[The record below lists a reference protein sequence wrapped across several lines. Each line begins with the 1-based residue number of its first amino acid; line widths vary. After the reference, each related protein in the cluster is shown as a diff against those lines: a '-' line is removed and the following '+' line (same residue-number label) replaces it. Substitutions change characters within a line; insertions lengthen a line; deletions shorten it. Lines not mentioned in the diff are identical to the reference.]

1 MMTEHNI
8 SLMFGPNLFRAN
20 GNEVAELKYL
30 PTKIDLC
37 KIMMLDFESI
47 FVDNTIP
54 EEITVAG
61 S

>member
-1 MMTEHNI
+1 
-8 SLMFGPNLFRAN
+8 MFGPNLFRAN